1 MNPEVLP
8 RTRAARKP
16 FEVRRAEIVRKAA
29 SFFAQFG
36 FDATTR
42 DLASWLGTTQPL
54 MYRYFPSK
62 NALIEEIYQSI
73 FIGAWK
79 REWDGMITDRTRPL
93 RERLVEFYDQYTDVI
108 MHPEW
113 MRLYLF
119 AGLRGVE
126 ITGLYIARVEERII
140 RPVMNEMAA
149 EHGTPIT
156 PENEARLLE
165 LAWSLQGGI
174 FYYGVRKYVYGTAV
188 HQEKREVIE
197 AAVAVYDAG
206 WPKA

>member
-1 MNPEVLP
+1 ML
-8 RTRAARKP
+8 
-16 FEVRRAEIVRKAA
+16 
-29 SFFAQFG
+29 
-36 FDATTR
+36 
-42 DLASWLGTTQPL
+42 
-54 MYRYFPSK
+54 
-62 NALIEEIYQSI
+62 
-73 FIGAWK
+73 
-79 REWDGMITDRTRPL
+79 TDRARPL
-93 RERLVEFYDQYTDVI
+93 RERLVEFYDQYTNVI
-108 MHPEW
+108 MQPEW

-140 RPVMNEMAA
+140 RPVMLEMAA
-149 EHGTPIT
+149 EHGTVVT

-188 HQEKREVIE
+188 HQEKRQVIE
-197 AAVAVYDAG
+197 AAVEIYTSA